1 MSERTN
7 KIAIIGAG
15 GVGAT
20 VAYACMIRGIGKQFA
35 LYDIDPKKVKSMA
48 LDDLDLAPLWTE
60 EQRK

>member
-1 MSERTN
+1 VSERTN

-35 LYDIDPKKVKSMA
+35 LYDIDPKKVKSQA
-48 LDDLDLAPLWTE
+48 LDLTHGL
-60 EQRK
+60 